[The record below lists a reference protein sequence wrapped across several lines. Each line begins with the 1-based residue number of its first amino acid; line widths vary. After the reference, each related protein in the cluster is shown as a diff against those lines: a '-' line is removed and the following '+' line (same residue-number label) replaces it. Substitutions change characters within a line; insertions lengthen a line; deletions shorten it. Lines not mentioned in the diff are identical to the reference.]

1 LQTAAGKDPV
11 DLLAEC
17 EAAAPRLIATWSGFA
32 GRFAQVVR
40 QHADRMARHPKTF
53 DGIAVRPS
61 TACDPESVTEAAA
74 PRLIRA

>member
-1 LQTAAGKDPV
+1 
-11 DLLAEC
+11 LAEC

-32 GRFAQVVR
+32 GRFAQVVG
-40 QHADRMARHPKTF
+40 QHADRMDGHPKTF

-61 TACDPESVTEAAA
+61 TVSDPESVIETAA